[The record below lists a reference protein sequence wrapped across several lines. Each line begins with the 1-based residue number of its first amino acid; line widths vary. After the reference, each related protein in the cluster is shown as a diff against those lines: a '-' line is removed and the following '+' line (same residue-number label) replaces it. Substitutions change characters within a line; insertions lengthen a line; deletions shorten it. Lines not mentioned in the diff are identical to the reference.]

1 MILTDLKNLRRYECL
16 NKHFTA
22 LISYLESNE
31 LLAASLGRITV
42 DGDNVFINNIC
53 ISGVPPESQV
63 LEMHKKYIDV
73 HILLEGSETIGIKS
87 LTQIDSFSKE
97 YDEEGD
103 CMISEEQASYYINM
117 IPGSIMICFPEDAHA
132 PAIGNGVIRKAIA
145 KVVVE

>member
-1 MILTDLKNLRRYECL
+1 MILTDLKNLRRYKCL
-16 NKHFTA
+16 NEHFTT
-22 LISYLESNE
+22 LISYLESSE

-53 ISGVPPESQV
+53 VSGVPRESQV

-73 HILLEGSETIGIKS
+73 HILLEGSETIGVK
-87 LTQIDSFSKE
+87 LLAQINSFSKE
-97 YDEEGD
+97 YDEDGD
-103 CMISEEQASYYINM
+103 CLISEEQADYYINM
-117 IPGSIMICFPEDAHA
+117 IPGCIMICFPEDAHA